1 MTGIRNM
8 LLLATILWM
17 LLYLAFHLN
26 LFLAIAA
33 STFITAVLATIVEFL
48 EKRK

>member
-26 LFLAIAA
+26 LFLLIAAVTFALTVLVAIAE
-33 STFITAVLATIVEFL
+33 LL